1 MPESR
6 TVCSFRVFLQNNNS
20 YLHKT
25 TIHRHN
31 KLVTRAY
38 DSPRVLPKR
47 QRSVLIFS
55 RWPLSRCFTFRF
67 PRLNNLQAGAT
78 LVFRSR
84 HFLCPSFCLILLP
97 LLSLRISHWLSFFLH
112 VSAFAAS
119 QHLFH
124 ISQGVYPLGR
134 PSLSP

>member
-6 TVCSFRVFLQNNNS
+6 TVCSFRFFLQKNNS
-20 YLHKT
+20 YLNKT

-31 KLVTRAY
+31 KLVIRAF
-38 DSPRVLPKR
+38 DSPRILPKR
-47 QRSVLIFS
+47 QRFVLIFS
-55 RWPLSRCFTFRF
+55 RRPLSRCFTFRF

-78 LVFRSR
+78 LVFRFR

-119 QHLFH
+119 RHLFH

>member
-6 TVCSFRVFLQNNNS
+6 TVCSFRAFLQNNNS

-31 KLVTRAY
+31 KLVTRAS
-38 DSPRVLPKR
+38 DSPRVVPKR

-55 RWPLSRCFTFRF
+55 RCPLILCFPFRF
-67 PRLNNLQAGAT
+67 TRLKHLQAGT
-78 LVFRSR
+78 PLVFRFR
-84 HFLCPSFCLILLP
+84 HFLCPSFCLILFP

-112 VSAFAAS
+112 VSALAAS
-119 QHLFH
+119 RHLLH